1 MTTITQLEYLL
12 AVEKEQHFGKAAKA
26 CNVSQPSLSAQIQ
39 KLEEELDV
47 VVFDR
52 SKKPILTTDV
62 GREIIKQAKV
72 VIHEHKKLKIIANEK
87 TIEPNGD
94 FELAVIPTL
103 ASYVIPLFIGHFCDT
118 YPNVNLGINE
128 YKTEDI
134 VKLLVN
140 DEIDAGLLVTPL
152 EDSRLIE
159 RHLFYEPFYCY
170 LNKDHSLV
178 QKKLISGSDLE
189 TSDLWLLAEGHC
201 FRDQVLNV
209 CSSDRKNCALPTVR
223 FESGNLDTL
232 IKLVKTNSGYTLL
245 PQLAVD
251 ELPENEV
258 RECIKKFR
266 KPVPTREVSLVYSR
280 SFMKENIINALE
292 NSLLLNLPKQIKS
305 LKKKQIDVV
314 SIQ

>member
-12 AVEKEQHFGKAAKA
+12 AVDKEQHFGKAARE
-26 CNVSQPSLSAQIQ
+26 CHVSQPSLSAQIQ

-47 VVFDR
+47 VIFDR

-62 GREIIKQAKV
+62 GREIIKQAKII
-72 VIHEHKKLKIIANEK
+72 IHEHKKLKTIANEK

-103 ASYVIPLFIGHFCDT
+103 ASYVIPLFIGHFSDT
-118 YPNVNLGINE
+118 YPNVHLNINE

-134 VKLLVN
+134 IKLLLN

-152 EDSRLIE
+152 EDDRLIE

-170 LNKDHSLV
+170 LHQNHPLA
-178 QKKLISGSDLE
+178 KKKQISASDLD
-189 TSDLWLLAEGHC
+189 TDDVWLLSEGHC
-201 FRDQVLNV
+201 FRDQVLNI
-209 CSSDRKNCALPTVR
+209 CSTDRKNAALPTVR
-223 FESGNLDTL
+223 FESGNLETL
-232 IKLVKTNSGYTLL
+232 IKLVKTNSGFTLL

-251 ELPENEV
+251 ELSEKEV
-258 RECIKKFR
+258 KEHVKTFKQPI
-266 KPVPTREVSLVYSR
+266 PTREVSLVYSR

-292 NSLLLNLPKQIKS
+292 SSVLLHLPGQIKS
-305 LKKKQIDVV
+305 LKKRQIDVV
-314 SIQ
+314 DI